1 VRGNHSTNTAPWE
14 DAMTTQHET
23 PTTTQADTG
32 YPAATT
38 TTMSRSVPTTH
49 VRRTRRL
56 STETKSAWKTTEF
69 FAYILSVVAVAIAS
83 QTIGRDSSAA
93 NGDYFRADKAFLYI
107 TLLTLGY
114 MLSRGI
120 AKSGSRDYYDEDDD
134 R

>member
-1 VRGNHSTNTAPWE
+1 MTSTTN
-14 DAMTTQHET
+14 
-23 PTTTQADTG
+23 PTRAEVNYAGDNQ
-32 YPAATT
+32 
-38 TTMSRSVPTTH
+38 
-49 VRRTRRL
+49 TRRL
-56 STETKSAWKTTEF
+56 TTETKSAFKTTEF
-69 FAYILSVVAVAIAS
+69 MAYLGSVVAVLIAA
-83 QTIGRDSSAA
+83 QTIGRDSGASN

>member
-1 VRGNHSTNTAPWE
+1 
-14 DAMTTQHET
+14 MTTQHDT
-23 PTTTQADTG
+23 PTTTETSTG
-32 YPAATT
+32 YPAASPTATT
-38 TTMSRSVPTTH
+38 TSMSRSAPMTH

-83 QTIGRDSSAA
+83 QTIGRDSGAA
-93 NGDYFRADKAFLYI
+93 SGDYFRADKAFLYI

-120 AKSGSRDYYDEDDD
+120 AKSGSRDFYYDDPDDH

>member
-1 VRGNHSTNTAPWE
+1 
-14 DAMTTQHET
+14 
-23 PTTTQADTG
+23 
-32 YPAATT
+32 
-38 TTMSRSVPTTH
+38 MSRSTPTTH
-49 VRRTRRL
+49 VRRARRL

-69 FAYILSVVAVAIAS
+69 FAYVLSVVAVAIAS